1 MTRPAQP
8 WLLSHNNGLKF
19 SFIVSTY
26 YNSGKSELFEL
37 SDRSETPPKSLSAS
51 HLSSVLCFLHS
62 TVPTCFWKYLTRMA
76 LPIDYLWKG
85 LKKLESQHQG
95 RKEKLL
101 AELKAKKT
109 ISEDDQEWL
118 DGAANFVD
126 EECIIEALESEADY
140 ESAMR
145 TLSAS
150 NQVIFDKLMKLASG
164 GDGENG
170 RKWKC
175 ECVWQ

>member
-1 MTRPAQP
+1 
-8 WLLSHNNGLKF
+8 
-19 SFIVSTY
+19 
-26 YNSGKSELFEL
+26 
-37 SDRSETPPKSLSAS
+37 
-51 HLSSVLCFLHS
+51 
-62 TVPTCFWKYLTRMA
+62 MA

-150 NQVIFDKLMKLASG
+150 NQVIFDKLMKSLSPSM
-164 GDGENG
+164 DQQ
-170 RKWKC
+170 W
-175 ECVWQ
+175 